1 MNKTGALQMK
11 MTEEQKAKAKIYRD
25 SVSEAQKERLRYSKR
40 LYGER
45 KREENK
51 VKHGIGVDD
60 E

>member
-1 MNKTGALQMK
+1 MK